1 MRRRDDG
8 DDDSL
13 PDAVDGERCPRP
25 QRYLLRPDFR
35 TLFDK
40 TSLPICPGDRY
51 PYPIC
56 IPAVRRDR
64 RVDKLRAS
72 QPSRLPSDDR
82 ASGGH
87 PAPWPRVNA

>member
-40 TSLPICPGDRY
+40 TSLPILFRRSVSVSY
-51 PYPIC
+51 PYTSSP
-56 IPAVRRDR
+56 P
-64 RVDKLRAS
+64 
-72 QPSRLPSDDR
+72 
-82 ASGGH
+82 
-87 PAPWPRVNA
+87 

>member
-13 PDAVDGERCPRP
+13 PDAVDGRRPRP

-51 PYPIC
+51 P
-56 IPAVRRDR
+56 
-64 RVDKLRAS
+64 
-72 QPSRLPSDDR
+72 
-82 ASGGH
+82 
-87 PAPWPRVNA
+87 